1 MVAKSLSSSPL
12 KQHGEP
18 DGRGGAAAAAH
29 FLELEERRFGELT
42 ELPESSH
49 HYGGGM
55 KHAESVM
62 SFHVDLG
69 PSMLG
74 EILGVMEKEEDDLGY
89 EEGKSSEGRA
99 SPPLSVHEEEDSVE
113 REQDAEEEMEEEEE
127 EEEEAAELEQQPTM
141 HPASSVDLVPEN
153 GGPYTP
159 EYTPETRP
167 KHLQHLDSCSMS
179 SSGSAALDEKP
190 NSQTYA
196 GDTDSATFSA
206 PPEEESNFSSF
217 LEDED
222 DEIRV

>member
-1 MVAKSLSSSPL
+1 M
-12 KQHGEP
+12 
-18 DGRGGAAAAAH
+18 
-29 FLELEERRFGELT
+29 
-42 ELPESSH
+42 
-49 HYGGGM
+49 
-55 KHAESVM
+55 
-62 SFHVDLG
+62 
-69 PSMLG
+69 
-74 EILGVMEKEEDDLGY
+74 
-89 EEGKSSEGRA
+89 
-99 SPPLSVHEEEDSVE
+99 E
-113 REQDAEEEMEEEEE
+113 REKDEHTEEPMEA
-127 EEEEAAELEQQPTM
+127 EEEAAELQQQASM
-141 HPASSVDLVPEN
+141 HPSSSIDLGPEN

>member
-1 MVAKSLSSSPL
+1 M
-12 KQHGEP
+12 E
-18 DGRGGAAAAAH
+18 RGKD
-29 FLELEERRFGELT
+29 EN
-42 ELPESSH
+42 
-49 HYGGGM
+49 
-55 KHAESVM
+55 
-62 SFHVDLG
+62 
-69 PSMLG
+69 
-74 EILGVMEKEEDDLGY
+74 
-89 EEGKSSEGRA
+89 
-99 SPPLSVHEEEDSVE
+99 EEE
-113 REQDAEEEMEEEEE
+113 QMEAD
-127 EEEEAAELEQQPTM
+127 EEAGDLQMQASED
-141 HPASSVDLVPEN
+141 PASSVDLRPED

-159 EYTPETRP
+159 EYTPEIRP